1 VRYSFGKKFDDY
13 TKKFI
18 RYGLKTLSEDLGKIA
33 TIITA
38 RRKQTMLSTVNL
50 TQRYGKRVLFDKINQ
65 TLDVGKRYGLI
76 GANGAGKST
85 FMKILAG
92 EIEPSEGEVQLQP
105 GLKLGMLSQNQYAFE
120 DFTLKDAVLYGNKKL
135 YDAQKE
141 KEKLYMEGDFES
153 DEVNNRLAEL
163 EMICADEDPTY
174 ESDVKIEK
182 LLTTLGF
189 PVEQHNDLM
198 SSLTGGDKFKILLA
212 QVLFLKPDVLL
223 LQVLFLKPDV
233 LLLDEPTNNLD
244 METIAWLEEELKRH
258 EGTLLVISHDRHFLN
273 GVVTHILD
281 LDFQTIREFTGN
293 YDEWY
298 IAANL
303 MAKQAEA
310 DRSKALKEKEELE
323 KFIARFSA
331 NASKAKQATSR
342 QKQLDKL
349 DVGEIKLSSRR
360 DPSIMFRPHRDIG
373 NEVLEVNELSKSYGD
388 EKVFENIS
396 FKVNK
401 GDKIALIGANGVG
414 KTTLLEILM
423 GNLEP
428 DSGSYSWGQTIT
440 TSYFPQNTTDIVT
453 GDVELPQWIQGF
465 DAKWHIDDIRKT
477 LGRMLFSGEEQKKK
491 VDACSGGEKHR
502 VMMSKM
508 MMDSANFLVMD
519 EPNNH
524 LDLEAIVSLGEALHR
539 YEGGAIVVS
548 HDRELID
555 AFANRIIKLNE
566 DGTMIDFEGNYEEFV
581 EKYGKH

>member
-1 VRYSFGKKFDDY
+1 
-13 TKKFI
+13 
-18 RYGLKTLSEDLGKIA
+18 
-33 TIITA
+33 
-38 RRKQTMLSTVNL
+38 MLSTVNL
-50 TQRYGKRVLFDKINQ
+50 TQRYGKRVLFDKINI
-65 TLDVGKRYGLI
+65 TLDAGKRYGLI

-92 EIEPSEGEVQLQP
+92 ELEPSDGEVQLQP

-189 PVEQHNDLM
+189 PVEQHDDLM

-223 LQVLFLKPDV
+223 L
-233 LLLDEPTNNLD
+233 DEPTNNLD
-244 METIAWLEEELKRH
+244 METIAWLENELKRH

-281 LDFQTIREFTGN
+281 LDFQNIREFTGN

-303 MAKQAEA
+303 ISKQAQA
-310 DRSKALKEKEELE
+310 DRSKALKEKDELE

-349 DVGEIKLSSRR
+349 DVQEIKLSSRR
-360 DPSIMFRPHRDIG
+360 DPSIMFKPHREIG
-373 NEVLEVNELSKSYGD
+373 NEVLEVENLSKSYGD
-388 EKVFENIS
+388 EKVLENIS

-423 GNLEP
+423 GKLEA
-428 DSGSYSWGQTIT
+428 DSGKFNWGQTIT
-440 TSYFPQNTTDIVT
+440 TTYFPQNTTDVVV
-453 GDVELPQWIQGF
+453 GDEELPQWIQGF
-465 DAKWHIDDIRKT
+465 DPKWHIDDIRKT

-491 VDACSGGEKHR
+491 IDACSGGEKHR
-502 VMMSKM
+502 VMLSKM
-508 MMDSANFLVMD
+508 MMDSANFLVLD

-524 LDLEAIVSLGEALHR
+524 LDLEAIVALGEALHN
-539 YEGGAIVVS
+539 YQGGAICVS

-555 AFANRIIKLNE
+555 AFANRVIKLNE
-566 DGTMIDFEGNYEEFV
+566 DGTLTDFEGNYEDFV
-581 EKYGKH
+581 EQHEN